1 MIGCLLWHW
10 YPHDVRSFAWYI
22 MLHFEAARLLFNLQ
36 RNVLNFR
43 KRYQLHLKCIQWLLS
58 TMHVLLCRYHLQ
70 WECQRSCCV
79 SITRDHVQDLF
90 QNGSRYVIDLLALS
104 HSLDAPPGFVS
115 SIFKQTNQ
123 KQICSTNLTI
133 TWTTNDLEWVLFN
146 WLSAWKPRCRP
157 DEVEIILQTA
167 SPTKGVCSLCDFGP
181 LSSALRR
188 WSCYFH
194 LVKRFANCVLQ
205 YVLFTNLQVIILNW
219 CAKLVRMHDSVDKI
233 KQKLYSTSW
242 KQGWY

>member
-1 MIGCLLWHW
+1 
-10 YPHDVRSFAWYI
+10 
-22 MLHFEAARLLFNLQ
+22 
-36 RNVLNFR
+36 
-43 KRYQLHLKCIQWLLS
+43 
-58 TMHVLLCRYHLQ
+58 
-70 WECQRSCCV
+70 
-79 SITRDHVQDLF
+79 
-90 QNGSRYVIDLLALS
+90 
-104 HSLDAPPGFVS
+104 VS
-115 SIFKQTNQ
+115 SIFKQTNH

-194 LVKRFANCVLQ
+194 LVKRFANCHISICTI
-205 YVLFTNLQVIILNW
+205 YSFTGHYSE
-219 CAKLVRMHDSVDKI
+219 LVRQTGSYARFCGQNQAKTLFHILETRLVLNAGNVTIFSTFCDHADI
-233 KQKLYSTSW
+233 KHISSLHVYPEQCTRLYPHYIFPASQTHSFYSACLRNP
-242 KQGWY
+242 QIHALTGSDH